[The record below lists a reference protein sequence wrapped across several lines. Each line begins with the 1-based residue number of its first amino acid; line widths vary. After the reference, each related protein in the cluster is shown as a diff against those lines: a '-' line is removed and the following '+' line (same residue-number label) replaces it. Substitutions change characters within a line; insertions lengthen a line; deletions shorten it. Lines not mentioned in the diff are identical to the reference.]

1 MPYVD
6 ERSPALKL
14 VLILLTILVVGGA
27 IYWGIASSS

>member
-6 ERSPALKL
+6 ERSRTMTF

-27 IYWGIASSS
+27 IYWAMASSS